1 MRSAS
6 STLYLPA
13 PVGLT
18 ASGAIGLL
26 VLAADGHVVLKL
38 AAVAAAGLVGP
49 LRRDGAGVPG
59 VRVGPRDGPA
69 CRRRFEGPLLRLGR
83 QPLVALVEHVAR
95 EGAQQRAADDG
106 ARDGR

>member
-1 MRSAS
+1 MGCAS

-49 LRRDGAGVPG
+49 RRRDGGGVPG
-59 VRVGPRDGPA
+59 VRVAPRVGLA
-69 CRRRFEGPLLRLGR
+69 CRGGFEGPLLGLGR
-83 QPLVALVEHVAR
+83 QPLVALVELVAR
-95 EGAQQRAADDG
+95 EGAQQRAADD
-106 ARDGR
+106 